1 MTAREQYI
9 QQLTD
14 QLASLSSKE
23 RANAV
28 EFYNEYIEDAGFTT
42 VKEIVDQLGSPE
54 QLSHEII
61 TKTSDDQSVPAD
73 SPLSQENNRRL
84 KKVLYA
90 TLVVVLAMILIPLAI
105 ELIGIAIGIIGAV
118 LGIGIAAFGTA
129 ASLFTSDL
137 WAAIFYLGGG
147 IILLG
152 ILIIVIVLVIW
163 AGKWLVGGCK
173 QLVHYL
179 KLKFKEVA

>member
-23 RANAV
+23 RADAV

-61 TKTSDDQSVPAD
+61 TKTSGDQSVPAD
-73 SPLSQENNRRL
+73 SPLNQENNRRL

-129 ASLFTSDL
+129 ASLFNRYFGCGRGNLNPVKMLLTEGLPMS
-137 WAAIFYLGGG
+137 LGDRRPTKG
-147 IILLG
+147 
-152 ILIIVIVLVIW
+152 VKRLV
-163 AGKWLVGGCK
+163 
-173 QLVHYL
+173 
-179 KLKFKEVA
+179 VAEEADDGNERTDCH

>member
-23 RANAV
+23 RADAV
-28 EFYNEYIEDAGFTT
+28 EFYNEYIEDAGFT
-42 VKEIVDQLGSPE
+42 
-54 QLSHEII
+54 
-61 TKTSDDQSVPAD
+61 KTSGDQSVPAD
-73 SPLSQENNRRL
+73 SPLNQENNRRL